1 MIIIYRSWA
10 KNVVVAHK
18 SQVESGAATMALA
31 ADGGGGKGGAGGD
44 ARGRRETGGKVGDSS
59 SSSSSSRG
67 SVEGIRRGGGG
78 GGGGGGDGDGS
89 GGRGRFLLSEQTK
102 EGAHER
108 EFQNDVKPPP
118 RPFRVRVD

>member
-1 MIIIYRSWA
+1 
-10 KNVVVAHK
+10 
-18 SQVESGAATMALA
+18 MALA
-31 ADGGGGKGGAGGD
+31 ADGGGGKWGAGGD

-59 SSSSSSRG
+59 SSSSSRG
-67 SVEGIRRGGGG
+67 SVEGIRRGGS
-78 GGGGGGDGDGS
+78 GGGGGDGDGDGG